1 MARTKQT
8 AREPVQNRR
17 IAIIKRCAVAVKKS
31 KIVKTKSKTKAA
43 ADKKS
48 KIVKTKSKT
57 KAAAGKKSKIVKTKA
72 AAAKK
77 STIVKVKA
85 AAAKKS
91 TIVEK
96 KKSTIVKKKKAVG
109 ESILSDMDNL
119 MGEILGTAAA
129 MLAVVDN
136 DPATVLGWL
145 PQPEAAPVVA
155 TDTPAIT
162 AALGWLPQPETAPV
176 VAIDTPAITAALGWL
191 PQPSPDAV
199 PRRMQVAPPG
209 WIPNPNTVHG
219 DPREFRPP
227 YRV

>member
-17 IAIIKRCAVAVKKS
+17 IAIIKRCAVAVKKK

-57 KAAAGKKSKIVKTKA
+57 KAAAAKKSK
-72 AAAKK
+72 
-77 STIVKVKA
+77 
-85 AAAKKS
+85 
-91 TIVEK
+91 IVEK

-162 AALGWLPQPETAPV
+162 AALGLLPQPEAAPV
-176 VAIDTPAITAALGWL
+176 VAIDTPASPVALGWL